1 MKSTVSAALL
11 ALGLA
16 VNPALADDPSDSA
29 RQQPHQAHKAHK
41 ARMQEQFGV
50 TDEQFAQM
58 REIRRNGGSRDDAAS
73 VLTPEQR
80 DSMREWREANPEKAR
95 EMKQRRAK
103 QREQREAQ

>member
-29 RQQPHQAHKAHK
+29 RQQPHQAHK

-103 QREQREAQ
+103 HREQREAQ